1 MVLLMYVTLR
11 AGSPGVQTGA
21 ARRHPLYSGER
32 QRTRGAERSAG
43 PHGSGPRA
51 AVRAVGTRSA
61 QLCEFWKICNQ
72 TTVGWLPLWYRQTPE
87 A

>member
-1 MVLLMYVTLR
+1 MGPETVHVLLLRALQQPCHGTPDVTPR

-43 PHGSGPRA
+43 PDGGGPRA
-51 AVRAVGTRSA
+51 AVRAVGTRRA
-61 QLCEFWKICNQ
+61 QRCEF
-72 TTVGWLPLWYRQTPE
+72 
-87 A
+87 